1 MNYAIRR
8 HIIFLIMLCWAPV
21 LYSHPGHNH
30 VKEGHAADMAAT
42 TSQHQSLMQAR
53 KAFSAVGY
61 TRVGNSGRRYTMRYE
76 GPDRY

>member
-30 VKEGHAADMAAT
+30 VKEGHASDMAAT